1 MSANDFSVSSGRNLA
16 LPSPAR
22 PHVFETK
29 SVTMYGSTGP
39 PVPGVAIIGNHVP
52 RQCGIATFTTD
63 LCNAIVAE
71 YASADLFVVAV
82 NDPQSHY
89 SYPSRVRFEL
99 TEADLVSYRAAAQFI
114 NSSGVGVVSLQHEY
128 GIFGGKS
135 GRHILHLLEHLSMPV
150 VTTLHT
156 VLREPN
162 VNQLVVLQEIA
173 ARSDRLIVMS
183 EHSSRFLQDVFGVSE
198 EKIELIP
205 HGIPNLPFENPAFF
219 RKLAST
225 EGATVLLTCG
235 LLSPNKGL
243 ENVISALPQI
253 LSRHSDVV
261 YIIAGATHPHVRLVE
276 GDRYL
281 LQLQALARK
290 LGVGEHVIFQNRFLS
305 PQEMASLV
313 CSADIYVTP
322 YRYEAQAVSGTLAYA
337 LGGGKAIISTPY
349 WHAVELLSNGRGI
362 LVPFEDPAAIAQAA
376 VELLDNDAARHSMG
390 KRAYLH
396 SRPMVWN
403 QVARSYMRTLI
414 RACSNHM
421 QLPRLEIPLQSVRRL
436 AAERCRASVPALSSA
451 PSLGGES

>member
-1 MSANDFSVSSGRNLA
+1 MSRSS
-16 LPSPAR
+16 
-22 PHVFETK
+22 
-29 SVTMYGSTGP
+29 
-39 PVPGVAIIGNHVP
+39 
-52 RQCGIATFTTD
+52 
-63 LCNAIVAE
+63 
-71 YASADLFVVAV
+71 
-82 NDPQSHY
+82 
-89 SYPSRVRFEL
+89 
-99 TEADLVSYRAAAQFI
+99 
-114 NSSGVGVVSLQHEY
+114 
-128 GIFGGKS
+128 
-135 GRHILHLLEHLSMPV
+135 
-150 VTTLHT
+150 
-156 VLREPN
+156 
-162 VNQLVVLQEIA
+162 VVLQEIA

-205 HGIPNLPFENPAFF
+205 HGIPNLQFENPAFF

-243 ENVISALPQI
+243 ENVISALPRDPVSTQRRC
-253 LSRHSDVV
+253 LHHCRSNPSTCS
-261 YIIAGATHPHVRLVE
+261 AGRRRSVSAPAT
-276 GDRYL
+276 GSG
-281 LQLQALARK
+281 QKARRGRACD
-290 LGVGEHVIFQNRFLS
+290 LQNRFLS